1 MGTQSR
7 ADSVNP
13 RGKVRPLLHTKM
25 FSWGNASAS
34 ENEQKGDQNMAGNV
48 VRGNVTNTKTEN
60 KNTFDRGAINVADGG
75 NISGGSQGYHAY
87 EGDQNDDKKKDKKK

>member
-25 FSWGNASAS
+25 FKWGNASATGNKQ
-34 ENEQKGDQNMAGNV
+34 EGDQNMAGNV
-48 VRGNVTNTKTEN
+48 IHGDVKNTKTEN
-60 KNTFDRGAINVADGG
+60 KNKFDRGAINVAGGG

-87 EGDQNDDKKKDKKK
+87 GGDQNDDKEDKKK